1 MKVLKFGG
9 TSVGTVKSLTHVK
22 RIVESEEE
30 PVIVVVSALGGITDM
45 LIATA
50 RMASKGDTSYLQ
62 NYAKIIERHNDVIN
76 GMVPKDKLLDVHSV
90 VDPLLEELGN
100 IYRGVAL
107 IKDLSSRSLDIIVSY
122 GERLSSAIIS
132 RIIDSAQYFDSRNFI
147 KTVRQF
153 NKHVVDFPTTES
165 LVRSVLDRF
174 SGKVAVVPGFISSD
188 KENGDITNLGRGGS
202 DYTASIIA
210 ASLNARLLEIW
221 TDVDGFMTADPRV
234 ISNAYVIDQLSFVEA
249 MELCNFGA
257 KVVYP
262 PTIYPVFHKN
272 IPIIIK
278 NTFNSAAPGT
288 KISNDV
294 VHEDSRAIK
303 GISSISDTS
312 LVIVSGLG
320 MVGVI
325 GINSRIFQ
333 CLAQNGISVFLVSQA
348 SSEHNTTF
356 ALKSD
361 DADLAVAVLNKEFEK
376 EIEIGEITSITA
388 EKNLATVA
396 VVGENMKHT
405 PGIAGK
411 LFNSLGRSG
420 ISVIACA
427 QGASETN
434 ISFVVNGDNLR
445 KTLNVIHD
453 SFFLSEYQ
461 VLNLFIVG
469 VGHVGKRLIEQIR
482 HQQSNLKDNKALEL
496 NVVGIANSHHCIFDR
511 NGIDIEHY
519 ADILGKSEM
528 VASPTTI
535 CDEIIK
541 MNIFNPVFVD
551 CTATKDIAAMYD
563 RLLSHNVN
571 VVAANKLAASSK
583 YDNYKKLKQIARK
596 RDVKFLFETNVGA
609 GLPIINTINSLI
621 NSGDKILKIEAVLS
635 GTLNYIFNV
644 LSEKVPLSKA
654 VMMAKEAGYSEPDP
668 REDLSGKDVVRKLVI
683 LSREAGYRIETE
695 DVKKNLFVPESLM
708 QGTTEDFFKNIA
720 SIDDEFEKRRA
731 ATAQSGRALRFVA
744 RLENGEATVGL
755 EEVAPDSPFYSLE
768 SSNNVILITTE
779 RYKEY
784 PMEIKGYGAGAEVT
798 AAGVFAD
805 IISIANIR

>member
-1 MKVLKFGG
+1 M
-9 TSVGTVKSLTHVK
+9 GTVKSLTHVK

-50 RMASKGDTSYLQ
+50 RMASKGDTSYMQ

-165 LVRSVLDRF
+165 LVRSVFDRF

-312 LVIVSGLG
+312 LVTVSGLG

-496 NVVGIANSHHCIFDR
+496 NVVGVANSHHCIFDR

-519 ADILGKSEM
+519 ADILSKSEM

-755 EEVAPDSPFYSLE
+755 EEVTSDSPFYSLE